1 MREEASWLAPGRVNL
16 IGEHTDYNDGFVL
29 PLAIE
34 FGCRA
39 TISPGPAGLVR
50 FVSAQE
56 ADPVEIR
63 IPALAPERVD
73 GWAAYPAGVLWAL
86 SVGEQGVDLPGL
98 TVTVDSDVP
107 LGAGLSSSAALTCSV
122 AGAAN
127 DLLELGLS
135 PRELVAVARKAENG
149 FVGAPTGGMD
159 QLASMLGEAGS
170 VLFCDMRSLD
180 VRPVPFDL
188 DAEGL
193 ALLVVDSRAPHK
205 HADGEYAARR
215 RSCER
220 AAHVLGVEA
229 LRDVSPDGLDDAL
242 AVLARDSEG
251 DELVKRARHVV
262 TENTRVTDVV
272 ALLDAGRVR
281 EIGPALTAS
290 HASMRDDFEITV
302 PEVDVLVEALLSA
315 GAYGARMTG
324 GGFGGCVIALLDKSD
339 VDAASRAA
347 VAAAAAR
354 GFAEPRAFV
363 TSPAA
368 GAHAL
373 DGRAAGARDAG

>member
-1 MREEASWLAPGRVNL
+1 MGMRESASWLAPGRVNL

-39 TISPGPAGLVR
+39 TVSPGPAGRLR

-56 ADPVEIR
+56 NDAVELR
-63 IPALAPERVD
+63 VPALQPERVT

-86 SVGEQGVDLPGL
+86 GLEDLPGL

-135 PRELVAVARKAENG
+135 PRELVTVARKAENG

-193 ALLVVDSRAPHK
+193 ALLVVDSKAPHQ

-220 AAHVLGVEA
+220 AAHVLGVPA
-229 LRDVSPDGLDDAL
+229 LRDVTDLDGAL
-242 AVLARDSEG
+242 AKLAQDSEG
-251 DELVKRARHVV
+251 EELVKRARHIV
-262 TENTRVTDVV
+262 TENARVTDVV

-324 GGFGGCVIALLDKSD
+324 GGFGGCVIALVDKD
-339 VDAASRAA
+339 TVDAATRAA
-347 VAAAAAR
+347 VAAAASR

-373 DGRAAGARDAG
+373 DGPDAG

>member
-1 MREEASWLAPGRVNL
+1 MGMRESASWLAPGRVNL

-39 TISPGPAGLVR
+39 TVSPGPTGSIR

-56 ADPVEIR
+56 SEPVDVR
-63 IPALAPERVD
+63 IPTLVPERVN

-86 SVGEQGVDLPGL
+86 GVDDLPGL

-135 PRELVAVARKAENG
+135 PRDLVTVARRAENG

-220 AAHVLGVEA
+220 AAHVLGVQA
-229 LRDVSPDGLDDAL
+229 LRDVTDLDSAL
-242 AVLARDSEG
+242 DKLAGDSEG
-251 DELVKRARHVV
+251 EELVKRARHIV
-262 TENTRVTDVV
+262 TENERVIDVV

-324 GGFGGCVIALLDKSD
+324 GGFGGCVIALVDKD
-339 VDAASRAA
+339 AVDAASRAA
-347 VAAAAAR
+347 VSAASAR

-363 TSPAA
+363 TAPAA
-368 GAHAL
+368 GAHSL
-373 DGRAAGARDAG
+373 DGADAG

>member
-1 MREEASWLAPGRVNL
+1 MREAASWLAPGRVNL

-34 FGCRA
+34 YGCRA
-39 TISPGPAGLVR
+39 TVSPGPDGLLR

-56 ADPVEIR
+56 SDPVEIR
-63 IPALAPERVD
+63 IPALQPERMT

-86 SVGEQGVDLPGL
+86 GPDLPGL

-159 QLASMLGEAGS
+159 QLISMLGEAGS
-170 VLFCDMRSLD
+170 VLFCDMRSLE
-180 VRPVPFDL
+180 VRPVRFDL
-188 DAEGL
+188 DADEL
-193 ALLVVDSRAPHK
+193 ALLVVDSRAPHQ

-220 AAHVLGVEA
+220 AAHVLGVRA
-229 LRDVSPDGLDDAL
+229 LRDVSLSGLDEAL
-242 AVLARDSEG
+242 EKLARDSEG
-251 DELVKRARHVV
+251 EELVKRARHIV
-262 TENTRVTDVV
+262 TENARVNDVV
-272 ALLDAGRVR
+272 ALLESGRVR
-281 EIGPALTAS
+281 EIGPLLTAS

-302 PEVDVLVEALLSA
+302 PEVDVLVESLLSA

-324 GGFGGCVIALLDKSD
+324 GGFGGCVIALLDA
-339 VDAASRAA
+339 DAVPAA
-347 VAAAAAR
+347 TQAAANAAAAR
-354 GFAEPRAFV
+354 GFTAPRAFV

-373 DGRAAGARDAG
+373 DGPDAG

>member
-1 MREEASWLAPGRVNL
+1 MRESASWLAPGRVNL

-34 FGCRA
+34 YGCRA
-39 TISPGPAGLVR
+39 SISPGPDGVLR

-56 ADPVEIR
+56 SDPVDIR
-63 IPALAPERVD
+63 IPALQPERVT

-86 SVGEQGVDLPGL
+86 DVDLPGL
-98 TVTVDSDVP
+98 TITVDSDVP

-135 PRELVAVARKAENG
+135 PRELVAVARRAENG

-159 QLASMLGEAGS
+159 QLISMLGKAGS
-170 VLFCDMRSLD
+170 VLFCDMRTLD
-180 VRPVPFDL
+180 VRPVPFTL
-188 DAEGL
+188 DADGL
-193 ALLVVDSRAPHK
+193 ALLVVDSKAPHK

-220 AAHVLGVEA
+220 AAHVLGVTA
-229 LRDVSPDGLDDAL
+229 LRDATLSDLDKL
-242 AVLARDSEG
+242 ATDSEG
-251 DELVKRARHVV
+251 EELVKRARHII
-262 TENTRVTDVV
+262 TENQRVQDVV
-272 ALLDAGRVR
+272 ALLDSGRVR
-281 EIGPALTAS
+281 EIGPLLTAS

-302 PEVDVLVEALLSA
+302 PEVDVLVEALLGA

-324 GGFGGCVIALLDKSD
+324 GGFGGCVIALLDAD
-339 VDAASRAA
+339 AVDAASRA
-347 VAAAAAR
+347 VAEAAGAR
-354 GFAEPRAFV
+354 GFAAPHAFV

-373 DGRAAGARDAG
+373 DGSNAG